1 MRLPL
6 QKQRII
12 ILAVAILLAAAAVL
26 MVKNYI
32 DQQREQ
38 TLGEAKAKVMEAQK
52 TIQANQVSVLVAKDG
67 IPKGAI
73 IKAEDL
79 AMSMIPSQF
88 VQPQAVNS
96 TAFGKIVG
104 MKVAVPIA
112 KGEQITLTKL
122 TKPEEEVITR
132 SLAMSTPKGKRAIAI
147 AVDNIS
153 SLSGLIRQGDYADVI
168 AILPMPQKDL
178 QKPADSK
185 QSVQTEIIP
194 LFQNILV
201 LAVGQETGKGSS
213 SKDSSLVTLAL
224 GPKEASLIA
233 FVQEQGKIRLILRS
247 PADANI
253 EDIEPANWEALFRY
267 IRPAQEKAQKK
278 EVQQTKQQP
287 EIEIYRGLSKEKI
300 TLSE

>member
-1 MRLPL
+1 M

-26 MVKNYI
+26 LVKNYI
-32 DQQREQ
+32 DQEREKA
-38 TLGEAKAKVMEAQK
+38 LGEAKTKVMEAQK
-52 TIQANQVSVLVAKDG
+52 TVQANQVSVLVAKDD

-73 IKAEDL
+73 IKAEYL
-79 AMSMIPSQF
+79 AVSMIPGQF

-96 TAFGKIVG
+96 AAFEKISG
-104 MKVAVPIA
+104 MMAAVPIV

-122 TKPEEEVITR
+122 TKYKEEEAITR
-132 SLAMSTPKGKRAIAI
+132 SLAMSTPKGKRAIAV

-168 AILPMPQKDL
+168 AILPMPQSPGGTKE
-178 QKPADSK
+178 
-185 QSVQTEIIP
+185 SVQTEIIP
-194 LFQNILV
+194 LFQNILI
-201 LAVGQETGKGSS
+201 LAVGQETGKGAS
-213 SKDSSLVTLAL
+213 SKDSSLITLAL

-247 PADANI
+247 SADANI

-267 IRPAQEKAQKK
+267 IRPAQEKAQQKVAQEQAK
-278 EVQQTKQQP
+278 QP